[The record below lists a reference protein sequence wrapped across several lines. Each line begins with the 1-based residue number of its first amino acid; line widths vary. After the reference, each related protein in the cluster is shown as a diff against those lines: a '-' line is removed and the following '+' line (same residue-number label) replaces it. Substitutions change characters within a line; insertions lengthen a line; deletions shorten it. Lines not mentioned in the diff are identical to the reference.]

1 MDGSRFM
8 IYWTWRSTFCLAI
21 AAGIL
26 SGCGGSARQGEAQ
39 KGRMQAVVSM
49 YGMARTLQGR
59 GPASEEQFKA
69 FIAEKGAKTMERVGV
84 ANADELLVSDR
95 DNQPYVVI
103 YGKPPAGMNPD
114 VVAFE
119 RNGVEGIRLVGLG
132 IGYVQ
137 EADQAKFKELVP
149 NPPTAP

>member
-1 MDGSRFM
+1 MDGQRFM
-8 IYWTWRSTFCLAI
+8 MFRTWRSACSLAI
-21 AAGIL
+21 LAGVL
-26 SGCGGSARQGEAQ
+26 SGCGGSAKQQEAQ

-59 GPASEEQFKA
+59 VPASEEQFKA
-69 FIAEKGAKTMERVGV
+69 FIAEKGANTMNRVGV

-103 YGKPPAGMNPD
+103 YGKPPAGMNQD

-119 RNGVEGIRLVGLG
+119 KTGVDGTRLVGFG
-132 IGYVQ
+132 VGYVQ
-137 EADQAKFKELVP
+137 EADEAKFKELVP
-149 NPPTAP
+149 NTPTAP